1 MEGGQ
6 LVEARRRRQEIVLQV
21 VDKIIGLILP
31 KGAVVEVL
39 AGATEKASKEILTIV
54 NDRVLIGLTHRVLLC
69 KWFELGVGALILF
82 IVVRLI
88 YAILFAEVVGLAAL
102 GRHFKGILPL
112 NSLAALSELKVV
124 IHMLFCFF

>member
-54 NDRVLIGLTHRVLLC
+54 NDRVFNRVLLC
-69 KWFELGVGALILF
+69 KWFELGVGTPILF

>member
-54 NDRVLIGLTHRVLLC
+54 NDRLFNRILLC
-69 KWFELGVGALILF
+69 
-82 IVVRLI
+82 
-88 YAILFAEVVGLAAL
+88 
-102 GRHFKGILPL
+102 
-112 NSLAALSELKVV
+112 
-124 IHMLFCFF
+124 

>member
-1 MEGGQ
+1 VEGGQ
-6 LVEARRRRQEIVLQV
+6 LVEARCRRQEIVLQV

-54 NDRVLIGLTHRVLLC
+54 NDRVLIGLTDRVLLC
-69 KWFELGVGALILF
+69 KWFELGVGTPILF

-102 GRHFKGILPL
+102 G
-112 NSLAALSELKVV
+112 
-124 IHMLFCFF
+124 